1 MKAGPLCPC
10 GFEMLLGLVS
20 FGFYF
25 RICYRGPLKY
35 LEDALVV
42 DLILVLSLLW
52 QCLAPD

>member
-1 MKAGPLCPC
+1 MKVGPLCLC

-25 RICYRGPLKY
+25 RIYNRGPLKY
-35 LEDALVV
+35 LKDALVV